1 MVKPIP
7 LNGAGC
13 AAALP
18 AVSVDA
24 NNKAANAVVFMEASL
39 LSSTLLLTGDAM

>member
-1 MVKPIP
+1 MVTPTS

-18 AVSVDA
+18 AASVEA
-24 NNKAANAVVFMEASL
+24 NNKATNAVVFMDVSPCVE
-39 LSSTLLLTGDAM
+39 